1 MTTQTHKYR
10 CFVDSPLGRLQLV
23 ASSRGLVSLY
33 YPEHRHARNIDAEEV
48 KRHAVLDSARR
59 ELEQYFRGQRTHFD
73 TPLAPPEERG
83 GTPFQLA
90 VWNALVAIPFGET
103 RSYGELARSIGRP
116 SAVRAVGAANALNP
130 ISIFVPCHRVI
141 GAAGALTGYAGGI
154 EAKRWLLE
162 HEALDCSSSARS
174 AQRKATLRTTKL
186 SAPS

>member
-1 MTTQTHKYR
+1 MTTQTHQFR
-10 CFVDSPLGRLQLV
+10 CFVDSPLGRLRLV
-23 ASSRGLVSLY
+23 ASSRGLVGLY
-33 YPEHRHARNIDAEEV
+33 FPEHRHARSIEAEEV
-48 KRHAVLDSARR
+48 ERHPVLDSARR
-59 ELEQYFRGQRTHFD
+59 ELAQYFAGQRTHFE

-103 RSYGELARSIGRP
+103 RSYGDLARSIGRT
-116 SAVRAVGAANALNP
+116 SAVRAVGAANGLNP

-162 HEALDCSSSARS
+162 HEALQRS
-174 AQRKATLRTTKL
+174 TSGQRKVTLRTTKL